1 MRIRLFNKKDLEE
14 VSNLIV
20 DSYKKEDKKRRW
32 NNEMIEKYILLH
44 LRLNKD
50 LCFVATEGDKIIGT
64 GLCILKPQYNQ
75 LIMDS
80 HILVVHKD
88 FRKQGIGGKILKKMV
103 EKSNKKYGVEQ
114 IETSI
119 YNLTNFPISWYES
132 LGFRE
137 KNNHT
142 LIAADINQITKG
154 I

>member
-1 MRIRLFNKKDLEE
+1 MRIRLFNRKDLEE

-20 DSYKKEDKKRRW
+20 DSYKKEDKDRRW
-32 NNEMIEKYILLH
+32 SNEMIEKYILLH

-50 LCFVATEGDKIIGT
+50 LCFVATEGDRIIGA

-75 LIMDS
+75 LVMDS

-88 FRKQGIGGKILKKMV
+88 FRRQGVGSKILRKMV
-103 EKSNKKYGVEQ
+103 EKANKKYEIEQ
-114 IETSI
+114 IEVSI
-119 YNLTNFPISWYES
+119 FTLTNFPISWYES

-137 KNNHT
+137 KKNHT
-142 LIAADINQITKG
+142 LVVANVNQITRG